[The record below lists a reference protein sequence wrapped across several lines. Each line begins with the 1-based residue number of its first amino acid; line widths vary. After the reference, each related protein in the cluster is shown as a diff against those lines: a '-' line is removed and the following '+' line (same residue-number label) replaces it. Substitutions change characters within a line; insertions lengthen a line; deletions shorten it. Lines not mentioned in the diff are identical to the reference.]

1 MQPGFFFQR
10 VNNFFLLLS
19 LSMYIILFTCFLSIL
34 FLYLH
39 TIWLTEKLKLY
50 CIKNVAHKSQKIKNI
65 PIYVTAIQ
73 LYLFDAIMKYCTL
86 QQSTTQTLDTEK
98 K

>member
-1 MQPGFFFQR
+1 MLP
-10 VNNFFLLLS
+10 
-19 LSMYIILFTCFLSIL
+19 I
-34 FLYLH
+34 
-39 TIWLTEKLKLY
+39 
-50 CIKNVAHKSQKIKNI
+50 SQKIKNI

-98 K
+98 KNNLTFSKTMPS

>member
-1 MQPGFFFQR
+1 M
-10 VNNFFLLLS
+10 S
-19 LSMYIILFTCFLSIL
+19 LHVYNSVYLFFLSIL

-39 TIWLTEKLKLY
+39 TIWLTEKLKSY

-86 QQSTTQTLDTEK
+86 KHSTTQTLDTEIK
-98 K
+98 